1 MDIVSERVIVV
12 ERLLRHQLEYEMQY
26 TFGGGGGISHTG

>member
-26 TFGGGGGISHTG
+26 TFRVFELFHDI